1 MASKINLGQ
10 SPPSDQEFHRIL
22 GIDPGLNV
30 TGYAVLETTNG
41 PSNIIRPRICEAGIV
56 RAKSRDSMTARA
68 LSKRLAEIHEGIT
81 DVIQS
86 LNPTCMALEELY
98 SHYERPKT
106 SILMGHARG
115 VICLAA
121 AQADI
126 SVTHYSATQIK
137 KVLTGNG
144 RAPKSQIQLAI
155 ARELQLDKPPEPYY
169 KFSDVADALAIALCH
184 YHLGPRKAL
193 LAKQQ

>member
-1 MASKINLGQ
+1 MASKIILGQ
-10 SPPSDQEFHRIL
+10 SPPPDQEFQRIL
-22 GIDPGLNV
+22 GIDPRLNV

-41 PSNIIRPRICEAGIV
+41 PSNSIGPRICEAGVI
-56 RAKSRDSMTARA
+56 RAKTRDSITARVG
-68 LSKRLAEIHEGIT
+68 EIHEGIT
-81 DVIQS
+81 DVIES
-86 LNPTCMALEELY
+86 LAPTCMALEELY

-121 AQADI
+121 AQAGI
-126 SVTHYSATQIK
+126 SVSHYSATQVK

-144 RAPKSQIQLAI
+144 RAPKSQIQLAV
-155 ARELQLDKPPEPYY
+155 ARELQLDKLPEPH
-169 KFSDVADALAIALCH
+169 DVADALAIALCH